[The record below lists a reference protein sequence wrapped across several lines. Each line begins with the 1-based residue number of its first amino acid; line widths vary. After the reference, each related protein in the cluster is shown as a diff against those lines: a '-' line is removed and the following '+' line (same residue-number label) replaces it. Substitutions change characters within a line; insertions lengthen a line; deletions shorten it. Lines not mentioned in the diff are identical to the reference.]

1 MAAKRNSDKYLNR
14 FNSVLAKVEENGI
27 QSSKDFTSSRF
38 QNLYCEFWLACEAF
52 INHVALCSKNHLNKK
67 TQKYEKGNREK
78 VEELLLDGA
87 DLEDIQHDILV
98 KIISKLDLIL
108 ARPASQMVGYCY
120 SIVNTALID
129 IYRAYH
135 PEDVAGFVSLYEP
148 VKGTSVD
155 QDDVSEIIN
164 FIADEN
170 TPEDEVIAREN
181 VSAII
186 CARRQT
192 QKEELLKKRKEILQE
207 VDILS
212 EKPDEALAR
221 LYCVHLKDKALGNG
235 KLDHKPGDLTIDL
248 MQYGEVTVFS
258 RVLAE
263 IHKRYNI
270 DPQVI
275 QGKLNGAPS
284 QKKLK
289 LDTMDKKK
297 ISDQVSKLV
306 WRAEDRIKK
315 SKLL

>member
-1 MAAKRNSDKYLNR
+1 M
-14 FNSVLAKVEENGI
+14 
-27 QSSKDFTSSRF
+27 
-38 QNLYCEFWLACEAF
+38 
-52 INHVALCSKNHLNKK
+52 
-67 TQKYEKGNREK
+67 
-78 VEELLLDGA
+78 DGA

-155 QDDVSEIIN
+155 QDDASEIIN

-186 CARRQT
+186 SARRQT

-212 EKPDEALAR
+212 EKPDEALEVDTHGMDAS
-221 LYCVHLKDKALGNG
+221 LHHNKIALGQG
-235 KLDHKPGDLTIDL
+235 LQLIGRKERPFHHLQRFGRI
-248 MQYGEVTVFS
+248 
-258 RVLAE
+258 VLAPGNRAG
-263 IHKRYNI
+263 HDR
-270 DPQVI
+270 
-275 QGKLNGAPS
+275 AA
-284 QKKLK
+284 
-289 LDTMDKKK
+289 
-297 ISDQVSKLV
+297 SKCL
-306 WRAEDRIKK
+306 
-315 SKLL
+315 